1 MNEFKGTPGPW
12 VVDIRGGCVAV
23 YPDGEQWETPGC
35 HRSDERNIAYSD
47 KGAAYDERVGH
58 WSMDKKTVHD
68 YTLIAAA
75 PELLD
80 ALQWALP
87 MAILAM
93 EQHRMERVKN
103 GHVDISGTYKNGESW
118 VGIYQDEV
126 DKIEF
131 ARAAIAKS
139 LGESQ

>member
-47 KGAAYDERVGH
+47 KGAAYDEKAGY

-75 PELLD
+75 PELLE
-80 ALQWALP
+80 ALQLL
-87 MAILAM
+87 MA
-93 EQHRMERVKN
+93 EQTGGNKSCGHN
-103 GHVDISGTYKNGESW
+103 GFTCMCSYNK
-118 VGIYQDEV
+118 
-126 DKIEF
+126 
-131 ARAAIAKS
+131 ARAAISKA
-139 LGESQ
+139 LVEPQ